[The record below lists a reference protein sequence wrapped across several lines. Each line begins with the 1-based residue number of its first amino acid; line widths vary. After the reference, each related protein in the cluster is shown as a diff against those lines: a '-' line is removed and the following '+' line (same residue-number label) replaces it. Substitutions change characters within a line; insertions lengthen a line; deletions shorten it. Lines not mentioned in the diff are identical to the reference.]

1 MYWTE
6 IYRPKNIEQMIGNDE
21 IRITILKWLIKWL
34 PGTKPLFLIGPPG
47 VGKTTIVKILS
58 FTLNYDLIELNASN
72 TRSGPQLEKLVYPLL
87 NNTSIFGKKVLL
99 FFDEVDGIYGREDS
113 GGLEVLINIIKSS
126 NFPIIFAANSSNIKL
141 KNLSKLCKT
150 IKFQRIPSNLLMIF
164 LNYVLYEQKYSL
176 SLEDKKWI
184 VEKSNGDVRTMLNI
198 AQSKCTG
205 YGQFITQR
213 FKVDISEGLN
223 EFFSSPNKENARV
236 ILSSLDGKYSDP
248 RYGLSSEERRKDIV
262 NSLFTSIVTSDLDM
276 NTLSQLLDNLSL
288 IDLQVARI
296 YENRNWKLLKYMD
309 NILIELLY
317 ARIQNKMISYH
328 QYGISWPLMGQIFSR
343 GVSLRNL
350 ISNLSILF
358 HVSSSTFGMLF
369 FPYLVEIIRE
379 CKIDIYELIS
389 NFMLEE
395 KFVETLQKEVNRPKK
410 YDRV

>member
-6 IYRPKNIEQMIGNDE
+6 IYRPKNLEQMIGNDE
-21 IRITILKWLIKWL
+21 LRITILKWLIKWL

-150 IKFQRIPSNLLMIF
+150 IKFQRIPSNLLMMF

-176 SLEDKKWI
+176 PLEDKKWI

-223 EFFSSPNKENARV
+223 EFFSSSNKVNARV

-248 RYGLSSEERRKDIV
+248 RYGLSSEERRKDII
-262 NSLFTSIVTSDLDM
+262 NSLFTS

-317 ARIQNKMISYH
+317 AKIQNKMISYH
-328 QYGISWPLMGQIFSR
+328 QYGISWPIMGQIFSR

-358 HVSSSTFGMLF
+358 HVSSSTCGMLI

-379 CKIDIYELIS
+379 RKIDIHELIS
-389 NFMLEE
+389 NFMLDE
-395 KFVETLQKEVNRPKK
+395 KFVETFQKEMNRPKK